1 MLRYPGGKTRAIKSL
16 LQILEEEHIDLTN
29 KHIYSAFYGGGSFEK
44 YMHDNYKCI
53 ITGNDLFEPLYNFWN
68 VLKNHKDELKE
79 QIQLLHPLSKDNFV
93 KYKSEFTEYKDEI
106 KKAAC
111 YFAINRSSFSG
122 STTSGGYS
130 KTAAAKRFTQS
141 SINRIDTYD
150 LSNITF
156 NNMDYNDFINNVV
169 PDGEFMFLDPPYYIK
184 SKLYGVNGDLHKNFN
199 HKKLYKLLSTKNNWM
214 LCYNNDDYII
224 DLYSNID
231 DVIMYEAN
239 WAYGMNKSK
248 KSNEIVILK
257 K

>member
-16 LQILEEEHIDLTN
+16 LQILEEECIDLTN
-29 KHIYSAFYGGGSFEK
+29 KHIYSAFYGGSFEK
-44 YMHDNYKCI
+44 YMHDNYKCT

-68 VLKNHKDELKE
+68 VLKNNKDELKE

-93 KYKSEFTEYKDEI
+93 KYKSEFIEYKDEI

-199 HKKLYKLLSTKNNWM
+199 HKKLYKLLSIKNNWM

-231 DVIMYEAN
+231 GVIMYEAN